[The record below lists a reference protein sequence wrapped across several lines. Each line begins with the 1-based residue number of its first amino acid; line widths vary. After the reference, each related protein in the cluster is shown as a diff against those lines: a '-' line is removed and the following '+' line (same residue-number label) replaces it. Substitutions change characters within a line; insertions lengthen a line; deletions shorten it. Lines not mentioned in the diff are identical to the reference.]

1 MSVLDSRFVQ
11 LPLNE
16 DIVSNLHA
24 GEHILLSGTVY
35 TARDAA
41 HKKIV
46 EAIENS
52 GELPFELENSTI
64 YYTGPAPAP
73 PGRPVGSAGPT
84 TSYRM
89 DSYTPVI
96 LKAGVRGLIG
106 KGERCAEV
114 ALAIQK
120 YKAVYFAA
128 IGGAGAL
135 LSERIKFCEVIAYEE
150 LGTEAVH
157 RLEYDN
163 FPVIVAQDIYG
174 GNVYGNNR

>member
-1 MSVLDSRFVQ
+1 MTDLKTIN

-16 DIVSNLHA
+16 EIITTLHA
-24 GEHILLSGTVY
+24 GEHVLLNGTVY

-41 HKKIV
+41 HKRIV
-46 EAIENS
+46 EAIEDNND
-52 GELPFELENSTI
+52 LPFELVDAVI

-73 PGRPVGSAGPT
+73 PGRPIGSAGPT

-89 DSYTPVI
+89 DPYTSAI

-106 KGERCAEV
+106 KGERGSDV
-114 ALAIQK
+114 ALALQK
-120 YKAVYFAA
+120 NKAVYFAA

-135 LSERIKFCEVIAYEE
+135 LSECIKSCEVIAYVD

-157 RLEYDN
+157 KLEIEN
-163 FPVIVAQDIYG
+163 FPAIVAQDAFG
-174 GNVYGNNR
+174 GNVYGNDR

>member
-1 MSVLDSRFVQ
+1 MSDLNSKFIQ
-11 LPLNE
+11 LPLNKE
-16 DIVSNLHA
+16 IVKTLRA
-24 GEHILLSGTVY
+24 GEHVLLSGIVY

-41 HKKIV
+41 HKRIV
-46 EAIENS
+46 ETIEKK
-52 GELPFELENSTI
+52 EKLPFELKNTTI

-73 PGRPVGSAGPT
+73 PGRPIGSAGPT

-106 KGERCAEV
+106 KGERGAEV
-114 ALAIQK
+114 ASALCE

-135 LSERIKFCEVIAYEE
+135 LSERIISCEVVAYDD
-150 LGTEAVH
+150 LGTEAIH
-157 RLEYDN
+157 KLRFDK
-163 FPVIVAQDIYG
+163 FPVIVAQDIFG
-174 GNVYGNNR
+174 GNVY